1 MHPTPAELRR
11 MAPAARLA
19 RAVEVAAAL
28 PAHSPYA
35 DYLYWLRRWD
45 AIAAQ
50 PAQPAR
56 PARPRAAGCVVGIVG
71 VVAGMVWWRGR

>member
-56 PARPRAAGCVVGIVG
+56 PARPRADRPTA
-71 VVAGMVWWRGR
+71 APAHPAQLALL

>member
-1 MHPTPAELRR
+1 MSHPTPAELRR

-45 AIAAQ
+45 TIAAQ
-50 PAQPAR
+50 PSHPAR
-56 PARPRAAGCVVGIVG
+56 PARPRADRPA
-71 VVAGMVWWRGR
+71 AAPAHPAQLALL